1 MTPARRTRI
10 LYVISGLTRGGA
22 ERQLY
27 LLLKH
32 LDRREFDA
40 AVVALARGGALAT
53 PIRELG
59 FPVTEL
65 PRRGG
70 LDLRRLST
78 LYGAVTAF
86 APHILQTF
94 MLADT
99 LYGFMAG
106 RRARVPVL
114 ITSRRTEQYGEFP
127 PMLRLLNGLVSR
139 WADAVICNS
148 WRAVDHLPGRLAAR
162 HIVIPNGVEPL
173 PARRGRAAVRRAL
186 GLPPTAVVVGTVGR
200 VVAAKNHLR
209 FVDVA
214 GDVTRQR
221 PDGVFILVGSGPGQN
236 EVRAR
241 IGALGLQGKVLL
253 MGEREDVG
261 DLLSAFDVFLLT
273 SDREGLC
280 NAVMEAML
288 SGLPCVVTD
297 TGGNGELVR
306 HGTTGFVCPPT
317 ALALREGVLRLIDD
331 PALRHSFGT
340 AGRSQMERQFDP
352 MVAAQTTENLY
363 RRLLAGKASAPTPVP
378 APRRSVARV
387 AP

>member
-1 MTPARRTRI
+1 MSSGRRTRV

-40 AVVALARGGALAT
+40 AVVALARGGALAA
-53 PIRELG
+53 PIRDLG
-59 FPVTEL
+59 VPVTEL
-65 PRRGG
+65 PRKGG
-70 LDLRRLST
+70 LDLGRLSG
-78 LYGAVTAF
+78 LYEVATAF
-86 APHILQTF
+86 APHIVQTF

-99 LYGFMAG
+99 LYGFLAG
-106 RRARVPVL
+106 RRAGVPVL
-114 ITSRRTEQYGEFP
+114 ITSRRTEQYHEFP
-127 PMLRLLNGLVSR
+127 PVARLLNRLVSG

-148 WRAVDHLPGRLAAR
+148 RRAADHLPARLAAR
-162 HIVIPNGVEPL
+162 HVVIANGVEPL
-173 PARRGRAAVRRAL
+173 PVRRGRAAVRRAL
-186 GLPPTAVVVGTVGR
+186 GLPPTALVVGTVGR

-214 GDVTRQR
+214 GEVTRQR
-221 PDGVFILVGSGPGQN
+221 PDCIFMLVGNGPRQN
-236 EVRAR
+236 DVRAH
-241 IGALGLQGKVLL
+241 IDAWGLQGQVLL
-253 MGEREDVG
+253 TGERADVG
-261 DLLSAFDVFLLT
+261 DLLAACDIFLLT

-306 HGTTGFVCPPT
+306 HGATGFVCPPT
-317 ALALREGVLRLIDD
+317 APALRDAVLRLLED

-340 AGRSQMERQFDP
+340 AGRSRMEEQFDP
-352 MVAAQTTENLY
+352 LGTARATEKLY
-363 RRLLAGKASAPTPVP
+363 RRLLSGKAGGPIPVL
-378 APRRSVARV
+378 APRRPVARV